1 MLIDINIS
9 SRKVFGMR
17 CGSMRHAT
25 KLAVLVVAIVAS
37 TVGVPSAQATER
49 HDQARGY
56 IALGD
61 SVTFGF
67 SPLLAD
73 PWIPEQFVGY
83 PEIIGRRTGWPVT
96 NLGCPG
102 QTAQA
107 LVSLTAVDNGC
118 FDARAQASE
127 AGFSLLHADYP
138 GTQLAAALTAVRSA
152 TPPSLI
158 SVQGG
163 GNEVVICELSGVT
176 DPKQCMNDY
185 MPRVSA
191 SLRRVV
197 NQLRHAG
204 YRGRIVLVSYYLVPG
219 FEAPL
224 SRLNETIA
232 RTASAEHVAFA
243 DASARFE
250 AYARDH
256 GGDLCTAGLLIA
268 LPDGSCDLHPTR
280 TGQELLADSVLA
292 AARRSS

>member
-1 MLIDINIS
+1 
-9 SRKVFGMR
+9 
-17 CGSMRHAT
+17 
-25 KLAVLVVAIVAS
+25 
-37 TVGVPSAQATER
+37 
-49 HDQARGY
+49 
-56 IALGD
+56 LGD

-67 SPLLAD
+67 SPLLTD

-83 PEIIGRRTGWPVT
+83 PELIGDRTGWPVT

-118 FDARAQASE
+118 FDLKAMASD
-127 AGFSLLHADYP
+127 AGFALLHTDYP

-163 GNEVVICELSGVT
+163 GNEVVICELSGVP
-176 DPKQCMNDY
+176 DPLQCMNDY
-185 MPRVSA
+185 MRQVAA

-197 NQLRHAG
+197 TQLRGAG

-219 FEAPL
+219 LEAPL
-224 SRLNETIA
+224 HRVNETIA
-232 RTASAEHVAFA
+232 RTARAEDVAFA
-243 DASARFE
+243 DASARFD
-250 AYARDH
+250 AYAHNH
-256 GGDLCTAGLLIA
+256 GGDICAAGLLIA

-280 TGQELLADSVLA
+280 RGQELLADSVLA
-292 AARRSS
+292 AARR

>member
-1 MLIDINIS
+1 MLMGIGIS

-17 CGSMRHAT
+17 CGSMRHA
-25 KLAVLVVAIVAS
+25 KRLAVLVVAIVAS
-37 TVGVPSAQATER
+37 GVGATSAQATEGR
-49 HDQARGY
+49 DRAHGY

-61 SVTFGF
+61 SVAFGF
-67 SPLLAD
+67 SPLLTD
-73 PWIPEQFVGY
+73 PWVPEQFVGY

-96 NLGCPG
+96 NLACPG

-118 FDARAQASE
+118 FDARAQASQ
-127 AGFSLLHADYP
+127 AGFSLLHTDYP
-138 GTQLAAALTAVRSA
+138 GTQLAAVLSAVRSS
-152 TPPSLI
+152 TQPSLI

-163 GNEVVICELSGVT
+163 GNEVVICELSGVP
-176 DPKQCMNDY
+176 DPQQCMNEY
-185 MPRVSA
+185 MPRVAA

-197 NQLRHAG
+197 TQLRGAG

-219 FEAPL
+219 LEAPL
-224 SRLNETIA
+224 RRLNETIA
-232 RTASAEHVAFA
+232 RTASAEDVAFA
-243 DASARFE
+243 DASARFD
-250 AYARDH
+250 AYARNH
-256 GGDLCTAGLLIA
+256 GGDLCTAQLLIA

>member
-1 MLIDINIS
+1 M
-9 SRKVFGMR
+9 
-17 CGSMRHAT
+17 
-25 KLAVLVVAIVAS
+25 LVVAIVAS
-37 TVGVPSAQATER
+37 TVGAPSAQATDG
-49 HDQARGY
+49 HDRARGY

-83 PEIIGRRTGWPVT
+83 PEIIGRRTGRPVT

-107 LVSLTAVDNGC
+107 LVSLTAIDNGC

-163 GNEVVICELSGVT
+163 GNEVVICELSGVP
-176 DPKQCMNDY
+176 DPQQCMNDY

-197 NQLRHAG
+197 NQLRGAG

-219 FEAPL
+219 LEAPL
-224 SRLNETIA
+224 RRLNETIA
-232 RTASAEHVAFA
+232 RTARAEDVAFA
-243 DASARFE
+243 DASARFD

-256 GGDLCTAGLLIA
+256 GGDLCAAGLLIA

-280 TGQELLADSVLA
+280 TGQDLFADSVLA